1 MFSVVGVCHSCV
13 RPDAVG
19 DRQTS
24 VSPLPVS
31 LLMLISGFRL
41 WVILAPLNSPTKS
54 PFGGKSCNKK
64 SQTERETAT
73 DGRREGSLL
82 WKCDAK
88 HFQVNGNIGGV
99 EKMGDE
105 KGGGHG

>member
-1 MFSVVGVCHSCV
+1 MGVCQSCV

-24 VSPLPVS
+24 VSPVSLSLP

-64 SQTERETAT
+64 SQTERER
-73 DGRREGSLL
+73 DSHGWQEEGSLL

>member
-1 MFSVVGVCHSCV
+1 M
-13 RPDAVG
+13 P
-19 DRQTS
+19 
-24 VSPLPVS
+24 PLTDGQNRLSLSLS

-64 SQTERETAT
+64 RDSEVQRAGVVALEE
-73 DGRREGSLL
+73 

-99 EKMGDE
+99 EKMGDGKE
-105 KGGGHG
+105 REEGTARLSPS

>member
-1 MFSVVGVCHSCV
+1 MTVDGG
-13 RPDAVG
+13 PDAAELT
-19 DRQTS
+19 DNDKAQTRL
-24 VSPLPVS
+24 SP

-54 PFGGKSCNKK
+54 PFGAKVVIR
-64 SQTERETAT
+64 RETV
-73 DGRREGSLL
+73 RYREQGSLL

-99 EKMGDE
+99 EK
-105 KGGGHG
+105 KGG

>member
-1 MFSVVGVCHSCV
+1 MTVDGG
-13 RPDAVG
+13 PDAPELT
-19 DRQTS
+19 DNDKAQNRLS
-24 VSPLPVS
+24 L

-54 PFGGKSCNKK
+54 PFGAKVVIR
-64 SQTERETAT
+64 RET
-73 DGRREGSLL
+73 DRGRCSGF

-99 EKMGDE
+99 EK
-105 KGGGHG
+105 KGG

>member
-1 MFSVVGVCHSCV
+1 MTVEG
-13 RPDAVG
+13 RPDAAA
-19 DRQTS
+19 DRQTQTTRKT
-24 VSPLPVS
+24 VSLS

-64 SQTERETAT
+64 R
-73 DGRREGSLL
+73 GRARVVALEE

>member
-1 MFSVVGVCHSCV
+1 MGVCQSCV
-13 RPDAVG
+13 RPDAAG
-19 DRQTS
+19 DRQTR
-24 VSPLPVS
+24 VSPPSLSLS

-64 SQTERETAT
+64 SQTDRETAT

-99 EKMGDE
+99 EKLGDE

>member
-1 MFSVVGVCHSCV
+1 MTVDGG
-13 RPDAVG
+13 PDAAELT
-19 DRQTS
+19 DNDKAQNRL
-24 VSPLPVS
+24 SP

-54 PFGGKSCNKK
+54 PFGAKVVIR
-64 SQTERETAT
+64 RETAR
-73 DGRREGSLL
+73 GR

-99 EKMGDE
+99 EK
-105 KGGGHG
+105 KGG